1 MNRLLKYLIEILI
14 MFGLY
19 VVCDNPGTKKYIVI
33 AFLMLVFLIAGR
45 KKKWNA
51 EVFLIVSIP
60 VAVYF
65 LLGFFWTFLNA
76 SAYVDTVKIIIFW
89 LIPLIFAFS
98 MYIFYGEKMTHIV
111 DVQFLGSC
119 LAYLIPKGRFIL
131 ETITVES
138 MFAYVYGA
146 FFIYYAYKKR
156 WEFCAVAAALM
167 FLTDKR
173 IVVLA
178 VAMTVSIQGFLWLFR
193 DDKRL
198 VFGIWG
204 IVTAIINIYLWMIYS
219 GTLQAMMEGIG
230 INTNGRTKMY
240 GKVTEWFGGDFL
252 MAGKGL
258 GIVEELL
265 AAWRVKDFANLHND
279 LLKFHIE
286 LGFVG
291 LLLLLTSYGVAFYLV
306 EKKYSASK
314 MKMFLSM
321 AIYTMILF
329 ATDNVSIYVIYLIP
343 VYSIYFAVL
352 SENREKNVS
361 IEKC

>member
-33 AFLMLVFLIAGR
+33 AFLMLAFFIAGR
-45 KKKWNA
+45 KKKWDA
-51 EVFLIVSIP
+51 EALLCVSLP
-60 VAVYF
+60 VVVYL
-65 LLGFFWTFLNA
+65 LLGFLWTFTNA

-89 LIPLIFAFS
+89 LIPLLFAFS
-98 MYIFYGEKMTHIV
+98 LYIFYGEKMTHMV
-111 DVQFLGSC
+111 DVQFFGSC

-138 MFAYVYGA
+138 MFAYAYGA
-146 FFIYYAYKKR
+146 FFAYYAYKKR
-156 WEFCAVAAALM
+156 WGFCVIAAVLM

-178 VAMTVSIQGFLWLFR
+178 VAMTVLIQGFLWLFR

-198 VFGIWG
+198 AFGIWG
-204 IVTAIINIYLWMIYS
+204 IASVIINGYLWLIYS
-219 GTLQAMMEGIG
+219 GTLQALMEGIG

-240 GKVTEWFGGDFL
+240 EKITEWFGKNFF

-265 AAWRVKDFANLHND
+265 SAWKVEDFANLHND

-291 LLLLLTSYGVAFYLV
+291 LLLLLTSYVVVFYLV
-306 EKKYSASK
+306 EKKYSTSK

-321 AIYTMILF
+321 AIYTMMLF
-329 ATDNVSIYVIYLIP
+329 ATDNVSIYVIYMIP

-352 SENREKNVS
+352 SEHKEENVS